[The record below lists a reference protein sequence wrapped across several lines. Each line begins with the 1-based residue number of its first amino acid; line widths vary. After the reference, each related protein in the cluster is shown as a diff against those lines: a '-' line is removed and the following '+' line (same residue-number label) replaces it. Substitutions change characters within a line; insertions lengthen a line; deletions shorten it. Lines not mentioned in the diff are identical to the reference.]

1 MLPLMQMTVHSALLL
16 LGAALASI
24 PTAPSAVLLENN
36 EVKVARALEKNQV
49 VGKFHQH
56 EMNRVMVYLQSGR
69 QRFEYQDGRQPA
81 VFDWKAGQVVW
92 SPPSGMH
99 SPQVLDHDFDIIE
112 VELKTPGTDKAITGN
127 LDPLKVDPSHYTL
140 EFENPQVR
148 VLRVRIPPHGVTKM
162 HEHSTDRVTVFLTD
176 QNFQTKDSAGKV
188 ATVEHKAGDIAWG
201 TPIEHSEQN
210 LSDQPFEAV
219 SVELKR

>member
-1 MLPLMQMTVHSALLL
+1 MLPLMQNTLHAAVLL

-24 PTAPSAVLLENN
+24 PTSPSAVLIENN

-56 EMNRVMVYLQSGR
+56 DMNRVMIYLQSGR
-69 QRFEYQDGRQPA
+69 QQFEYQDGRQPA

-99 SPQVLDHDFDIIE
+99 SPKVLDHDFDIIE
-112 VELKTPGTDKAITGN
+112 IELKNPGTDKAITGD

-148 VLRVRIPPHGVTKM
+148 VLRVKIPPHGVAPM
-162 HEHSTDRVTVFLTD
+162 HAHPTDRVTVFLTD
-176 QNFQTKDSAGKV
+176 QNFQTKDSTGKV
-188 ATVEHKAGDIAWG
+188 TTVEHKAGDVAWG
-201 TPIEHSEQN
+201 TPIEHTEQN

>member
-1 MLPLMQMTVHSALLL
+1 MQMTLHPALLL

-24 PTAPSAVLLENN
+24 PTAPSAVLFENN

-56 EMNRVMVYLQSGR
+56 QMNRVMVYLQSGR
-69 QRFEYQDGRQPA
+69 QRFAYQDGRQPA

-99 SPQVLDHDFDIIE
+99 SPEVLDHDFNIIE
-112 VELKTPGTDKAITGN
+112 IELKTPGTDKPISGN
-127 LDPLKVDPSHYTL
+127 LDPLKVDPGHYTL

-148 VLRVRIPPHGVTKM
+148 VLRVRIPPHGVAPM
-162 HEHSTDRVTVFLTD
+162 HAHSTDRVTVFLTD
-176 QNFQTKDSAGKV
+176 QNFQAKDSAGKV
-188 ATVEHKAGDIAWG
+188 ATVEHKAGDVAWG

-219 SVELKR
+219 SVEIKR

>member
-1 MLPLMQMTVHSALLL
+1 MLPLMHMTLHPALLL

-24 PTAPSAVLLENN
+24 QTSPSAVLVENN
-36 EVKVARALEKNQV
+36 EVKVARALERNQV

-56 EMNRVMVYLQSGR
+56 DMNRVMIYLQSGR
-69 QRFEYQDGRQPA
+69 QRFQYQDGRQPA

-92 SPPSGMH
+92 RPPSGMH
-99 SPQVLDHDFDIIE
+99 SPEVLDHDFDIIE
-112 VELKTPGTDKAITGN
+112 IELKNPGTDKAITGD
-127 LDPLKVDPSHYTL
+127 LDPLKVDPAHYSL

-148 VLRVRIPPHGVTKM
+148 VLRVRIPPHGVAPM
-162 HEHSTDRVTVFLTD
+162 HTHSTDRVTVFLTD

-188 ATVEHKAGDIAWG
+188 ATVEHKAGDVAWG
-201 TPIEHSEQN
+201 TPIEHTEQN

-219 SVELKR
+219 TVELKR

>member
-1 MLPLMQMTVHSALLL
+1 MLPLMHMTLPPALLL

-56 EMNRVMVYLQSGR
+56 DMNRLMTSLQSGR
-69 QRFEYQDGRQPA
+69 QRFAYQDGRKPE

-112 VELKTPGTDKAITGN
+112 IELKTSGTDQAITGN
-127 LDPLKVDPSHYTL
+127 LDPLKVDPGHYKL

-148 VLRVRIPPHGVTKM
+148 VLKVRIEPHGVAPM
-162 HEHSTDRVTVFLTD
+162 HAHPTDRVTVFLTD
-176 QNFQTKDSAGKV
+176 QNFRTTDSTGKV
-188 ATVEHKAGDIAWG
+188 ETVEQKAGAPAWG
-201 TPIEHSEQN
+201 TPSQH
-210 LSDQPFEAV
+210 
-219 SVELKR
+219 

>member
-1 MLPLMQMTVHSALLL
+1 MLRHMPMTLHPALLL
-16 LGAALASI
+16 LGAALATI

-36 EVKVARALEKNQV
+36 EVKVIRALERNQV
-49 VGKFHQH
+49 QGKFHQH

-92 SPPSGMH
+92 SPPTGMH
-99 SPQVLDHDFDIIE
+99 GPKVLDHDFNIIE
-112 VELKTPGTDKAITGN
+112 IELKTPGTDKAITGD
-127 LDPLKVDPSHYTL
+127 LDPLKVDPSHYKL

-148 VLRVRIPPHGVTKM
+148 VLRVKIQPHGVASM
-162 HEHSTDRVTVFLTD
+162 HAYSTDRATIFLTD
-176 QNFQTKDSAGKV
+176 QNFRIKDSTGKV
-188 ATVEHKAGDIAWG
+188 ETVEHKAGDVVWE
-201 TPIEHSEQN
+201 TPIEQTEQN

-219 SVELKR
+219 TVEAKR

>member
-1 MLPLMQMTVHSALLL
+1 MQNTLHTAVLL

-24 PTAPSAVLLENN
+24 PTSPSAVLIENN

-56 EMNRVMVYLQSGR
+56 DMNRVMIYLQSGR
-69 QRFEYQDGRQPA
+69 QQFEYQDGRQPA

-99 SPQVLDHDFDIIE
+99 SPKVLDHDFDIIE
-112 VELKTPGTDKAITGN
+112 IELKNPGTDKAITGD
-127 LDPLKVDPSHYTL
+127 LDPLKVDPGHYTL

-148 VLRVRIPPHGVTKM
+148 VLRVKIPPHGVAPM
-162 HEHSTDRVTVFLTD
+162 HAHPTDRVTVFLTD
-176 QNFQTKDSAGKV
+176 QNFQTKDSTGKV
-188 ATVEHKAGDIAWG
+188 TTVEHKAGDVAWG
-201 TPIEHSEQN
+201 TPIEHTEQN

>member
-1 MLPLMQMTVHSALLL
+1 MQNTLHTAVLL

-24 PTAPSAVLLENN
+24 PTSPSAVLIENN

-56 EMNRVMVYLQSGR
+56 DMNRVMIYLQSGR
-69 QRFEYQDGRQPA
+69 QRFAYQDGRQPA

-99 SPQVLDHDFDIIE
+99 SPKVLDHDFDIIE
-112 VELKTPGTDKAITGN
+112 IELKNPGTDKAITGD
-127 LDPLKVDPSHYTL
+127 LDPLKVDPGHYTL

-148 VLRVRIPPHGVTKM
+148 VLRVKIPPHGVAPM
-162 HEHSTDRVTVFLTD
+162 HAHPTDRVTVFLTD
-176 QNFQTKDSAGKV
+176 QNFQTKDSTGKV
-188 ATVEHKAGDIAWG
+188 TTVEHKAGDVAWG
-201 TPIEHSEQN
+201 TPIEHTEQN